1 MLHLCLYAG
10 LQLCNRAICR
20 CERFN
25 NWREYC
31 IQLVYWKTI
40 AAAVC
45 TLPMS
50 VVLVSGCISRYSAG
64 SVYYYQS
71 YHHKHN
77 PVQVEKLQKE
87 LKRYLTRKIGFE
99 AVMRIRCTKGLDT
112 VFFRACGGVG
122 GEVSVCCYLEMFC
135 LVFWLSFK
143 LKWLKDKD

>member
-1 MLHLCLYAG
+1 
-10 LQLCNRAICR
+10 
-20 CERFN
+20 
-25 NWREYC
+25 
-31 IQLVYWKTI
+31 
-40 AAAVC
+40 
-45 TLPMS
+45 MS

-112 VFFRACGGVG
+112 GFFGAWGLWRGSGCLLLLGNVLVG
-122 GEVSVCCYLEMFC
+122 ILAVV
-135 LVFWLSFK
+135 
-143 LKWLKDKD
+143 